1 MSEAGESD
9 INNDVED
16 QVDRMSIHSSELNS
30 ENLQDSDDEQNP
42 HGFLVSTNLD
52 TYKKSKKE

>member
-1 MSEAGESD
+1 
-9 INNDVED
+9 
-16 QVDRMSIHSSELNS
+16 MSIHSSELNS

-52 TYKKSKKE
+52 TYKKSKKEWLAESYVTKEEK